1 MIRSLLA
8 ASVIALIPASAS
20 AADLITNGGFENPV
34 VASPCCSTV
43 PTDSLPGWT
52 VPTGNVNVVNGTF
65 ASSAGNLAFE
75 GNQYLD
81 LVGQGGVGSLSQ
93 TFNTVLNQAYTL
105 SFVFSH
111 NLFSGITSASAS
123 LNVGSLTDVITHTG
137 GTNANLAWQ
146 NYSNTFVAAGPTTTL
161 NFTNLTGGDNEGM
174 FLDAV
179 SVNAV
184 EVNPT
189 GAVPEPSTWAMMMM
203 GFGAVGLGLRRRKP
217 EAKRL
222 RVAYA

>member
-1 MIRSLLA
+1 M
-8 ASVIALIPASAS
+8 
-20 AADLITNGGFENPV
+20 
-34 VASPCCSTV
+34 
-43 PTDSLPGWT
+43 
-52 VPTGNVNVVNGTF
+52 
-65 ASSAGNLAFE
+65 
-75 GNQYLD
+75 
-81 LVGQGGVGSLSQ
+81 
-93 TFNTVLNQAYTL
+93 
-105 SFVFSH
+105 
-111 NLFSGITSASAS
+111 
-123 LNVGSLTDVITHTG
+123 TDVITHTG

-222 RVAYA
+222 RVAHA